1 MTFFIQNKQN
11 CVNDFFSYERL
22 VPSIQRNKMLVFLG
36 VGNFGGIKFFILFAN
51 MDTLSHTHVKNY
63 AKCISYYI
71 NILLYR
77 KSS

>member
-11 CVNDFFSYERL
+11 CVNDFFH
-22 VPSIQRNKMLVFLG
+22 PSIQRNKRLVFLG
-36 VGNFGGIKFFILFAN
+36 VGNLGGIKFFILFAN